1 MKTLIAAATATVIS
15 TAVLAESQ
23 GLKATAN
30 KAFMALFTDNS
41 ADGGRQYIAEDIIQH
56 NPHVPTGRDA
66 LIDFLPALK
75 APGITYTNHRMLQD
89 GEFVILHNPFT
100 NAKAF
105 GADKIV
111 TIDIYRMKDG
121 KAAEHRDVIQAVPTE
136 DLANTNGHARW
147 LQQQLRATRPAM
159 KQPRPGLGR
168 VSLLMTRKEEEN
180 VDLIADPEDF

>member
-1 MKTLIAAATATVIS
+1 M
-15 TAVLAESQ
+15 
-23 GLKATAN
+23 
-30 KAFMALFTDNS
+30 
-41 ADGGRQYIAEDIIQH
+41 
-56 NPHVPTGRDA
+56 
-66 LIDFLPALK
+66 
-75 APGITYTNHRMLQD
+75 
-89 GEFVILHNPFT
+89 ILHNPFT

-136 DLANTNGHARW
+136 DLANTNGHVRW

-168 VSLLMTRKEEEN
+168 VPLLMTRKEEEN
-180 VDLIADPEDF
+180 VDLIADPEDFSPSFNCIAALSSLWMLGHHSFERTDARERTDA